1 MNNVYTSFMQGG
13 YYAVNL
19 TSEVVLISMNGI
31 YPFFSNQIQ
40 QVNGTT
46 LMLDWLRTVLVQN
59 AGKKFMTETH
69 VFPGNNYY

>member
-13 YYAVNL
+13 YYAVNI

-31 YPFFSNQIQ
+31 YPFYSNKIQ

-46 LMLDWLRTVLVQN
+46 LMLDWLRTVL
-59 AGKKFMTETH
+59 A
-69 VFPGNNYY
+69 